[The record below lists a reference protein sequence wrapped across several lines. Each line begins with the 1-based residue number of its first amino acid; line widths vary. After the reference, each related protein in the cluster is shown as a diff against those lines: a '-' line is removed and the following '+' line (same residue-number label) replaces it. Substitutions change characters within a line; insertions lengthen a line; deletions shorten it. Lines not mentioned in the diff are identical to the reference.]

1 MNASIP
7 GIDIMAAA
15 AAMIAVMPAIASA
28 KLPSAGRTAVI
39 GIFENTI
46 IATLSAVATDTIA
59 SADCRTVLLSILLIR
74 ANTPTRP
81 VMIRRIEPATIRA
94 PFTSLFILDIN
105 LKRSDM
111 AVIVRII
118 SATALVL
125 EVERALTIA
134 DIIAFATFPAAPTI
148 SSA

>member
-1 MNASIP
+1 
-7 GIDIMAAA
+7 MAAA
-15 AAMIAVMPAIASA
+15 AVMIAVMPAMAMA
-28 KLPSAGRTAVI
+28 KPPIAGRTAVI
-39 GIFENTI
+39 GIAENTI
-46 IATLSAVATDTIA
+46 MARLSAVATETIA
-59 SADCRTVLLSILLIR
+59 NAEGSTVLLSILLMR

-105 LKRSDM
+105 LKSSDM